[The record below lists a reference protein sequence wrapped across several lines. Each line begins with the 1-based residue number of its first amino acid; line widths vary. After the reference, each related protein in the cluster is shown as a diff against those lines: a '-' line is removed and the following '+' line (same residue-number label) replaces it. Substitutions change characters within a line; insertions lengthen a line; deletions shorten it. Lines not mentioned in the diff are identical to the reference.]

1 MYQLLIPTQ
10 FTHLVSTVKQCVLA
24 AKEQGMDISAIEIGA
39 SESEDFAIQ
48 VDNKS
53 FALAVSLEN
62 PLKEASVLSRLAQLV
77 TTNSLGL
84 LMTYGTEP
92 FADNQIAIDAKQNNV
107 SSDVFCIDGVTKSIP
122 SAASLKTKSERER
135 HLSWFVVCLALD
147 FPIEDA
153 VILARVASQ
162 SCVSRE
168 TWPIDRGD
176 FPLPLLEDRELG
188 ITLGWD
194 NSDPVSFPKM
204 EASNL
209 GLYPVVDDVNWI
221 ERLLKLG
228 IKTVQLR
235 IKDRNHPELSE
246 QVQKAIQLGWDFQA
260 QVFINDYWE
269 LAIEYG
275 AYGVHLGQEDLET
288 ADLKSIAKAGI
299 RLGLSTHGYY
309 EIQRIQQLE
318 PSYIALG
325 HIYPTTTKVMPSKP
339 QGLVRLKLYQD
350 LIGNFPTVA
359 IGGIDLNRAQE
370 VWQCGVSSL
379 AVVRA
384 ITLSREPK
392 SVIDQFNQIM
402 SQKRTSDVD

>member
-10 FTHLVSTVKQCVLA
+10 FCHLISSIKQCLSA

-39 SESEDFAIQ
+39 SKSEDFEIQ
-48 VDNKS
+48 VDSKS
-53 FALAVSLEN
+53 FTLAVSLKRLSN
-62 PLKEASVLSRLAQLV
+62 EASELSRFQPMDTVNTVGLLV
-77 TTNSLGL
+77 T
-84 LMTYGTEP
+84 YGSEFFT
-92 FADNQIAIDAKQNNV
+92 DNQIAIDAKLKAVN
-107 SSDVFCIDGVTKSIP
+107 SDVFWFDGITKSIP
-122 SAASLKTKSERER
+122 SPKTLNTKTERER
-135 HLSWFVVCLALD
+135 HLSWLVVCLALD

-168 TWPIDRGD
+168 TWPTDRSD
-176 FPLPLLEDRELG
+176 FPLPSLEDRNLG

-194 NSDPVSFPKM
+194 NSDPVSFPEM
-204 EASNL
+204 EASSL
-209 GLYPVVDDVNWI
+209 GLYPVVDDVDWI

-235 IKDRNHPELSE
+235 IKDRNHPELAE
-246 QVQKAIQLGWDFQA
+246 QVQKAIQLGRDFQA

-288 ADLKSIAKAGI
+288 ADLRLIAKAGI

-309 EIQRIQQLE
+309 EIQRIQQLS

-384 ITLSREPK
+384 ITLSSEPK
-392 SVIDQFNQIM
+392 SVIEQFSRIM
-402 SQKRTSDVD
+402 SQKRISDVD